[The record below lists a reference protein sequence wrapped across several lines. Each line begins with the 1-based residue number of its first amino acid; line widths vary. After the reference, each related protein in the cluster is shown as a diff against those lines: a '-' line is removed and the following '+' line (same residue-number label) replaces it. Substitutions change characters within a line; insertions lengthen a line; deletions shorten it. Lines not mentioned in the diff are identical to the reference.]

1 MRSRAPLVVQI
12 AELLMVHLMRSGI
25 YFAAPGVDAAS

>member
-1 MRSRAPLVVQI
+1 MRNRAPMVVQI

-25 YFAAPGVDAAS
+25 YFLEPGVDADS